1 MLYIDYQIDLTL
13 YPLELSSEE
22 VPMTKLHYEVNGAWE
37 TKHVPNNQIERQLR
51 AWDEKGIDYALLA

>member
-1 MLYIDYQIDLTL
+1 MVVFDYDLDLIDIPVEVT
-13 YPLELSSEE
+13 PHS

-51 AWDEKGIDYALLA
+51 AWDEEGIDYALLA